1 MFADLSLRIPGGS
14 KSLHKYAGV
23 KFWAEAGLAKGTT
36 VGVGSQYEGWSAYM
50 VQTQALVSRTTQR
63 CFDRL
68 HLNSFPT
75 QANNAHRPL

>member
-50 VQTQALVSRTTQR
+50 VGISHYPAMFWPST
-63 CFDRL
+63 
-68 HLNSFPT
+68 P
-75 QANNAHRPL
+75 